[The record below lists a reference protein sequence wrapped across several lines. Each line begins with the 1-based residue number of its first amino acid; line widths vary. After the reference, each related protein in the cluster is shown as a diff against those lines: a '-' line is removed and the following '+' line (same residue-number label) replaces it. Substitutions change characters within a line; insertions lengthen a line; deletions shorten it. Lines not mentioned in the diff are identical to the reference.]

1 MNDPKDIS
9 TEAWREYTFTD
20 GYTIRINRPQKLY
33 IADSGSH
40 RVFNGLMTTY
50 IPAGW
55 RKIEW
60 QAVDG
65 GPDCSF

>member
-9 TEAWREYTFTD
+9 TEAWREYTYTD
-20 GYTIRINRPQKLY
+20 GYIIHIVRPKKLY

-40 RVFNGLMTTY
+40 RVFDGNVTTY

-55 RKIEW
+55 RKIVWKAIE
-60 QAVDG
+60 D